1 MIKNLMKIVLS
12 VSMVIFYFGVV
23 VASWLVARYVST
35 SCFGL
40 TGNLEWAMSIILF
53 LIINN
58 LIYKPGINSEAELKI
73 K

>member
-1 MIKNLMKIVLS
+1 MIKNLMKIVLW
-12 VSMVIFYFGVV
+12 VSIVIFYFSVI

-58 LIYKPGINSEAELKI
+58 LIYKPRFNSEDELKI